1 MARIAGVDI
10 PRNKKVAYSLRYVF
24 GIGYS
29 QAVDICDKAGVK
41 LDTRVQDLKEK
52 EVMDIRKAITE
63 LEIKVEGELR
73 SEVAMNVKR
82 LKDIGTYRGLRHRRG
97 LPVNGQRTKTNART
111 RKGKKKTVG
120 MGKKTAEKI

>member
-10 PRNKKVAYSLRYVF
+10 PRNKKVAYSLRYVY

-29 QAVDICDKAGVK
+29 QAENICDKAGVK

-82 LKDIGTYRGLRHRRG
+82 LKDIGSYRGLRHRRG

-120 MGKKTAEKI
+120 MGKKTVKSE

>member
-10 PRNKKVAYSLRYVF
+10 PRNKKVAYSLRYVY

-29 QAVDICDKAGVK
+29 QAENICDKAGVK
-41 LDTRVQDLKEK
+41 HDTRVQDLKEK

-63 LEIKVEGELR
+63 MEIKVEGELR

-120 MGKKTAEKI
+120 MGKKTVKSE

>member
-10 PRNKKVAYSLRYVF
+10 PRNKKVAYSLRYVY

-29 QAVDICDKAGVK
+29 QAENICDKAGVK
-41 LDTRVQDLKEK
+41 HDTRVQDLKEK

-120 MGKKTAEKI
+120 MGKKTAEKT

>member
-10 PRNKKVAYSLRYVF
+10 PRNKKVAYSLRYVY

-29 QAVDICDKAGVK
+29 QAVNICDKAGVK

-120 MGKKTAEKI
+120 MGKKTAE

>member
-10 PRNKKVAYSLRYVF
+10 PRNKKVAYSLRYVY

-29 QAVDICDKAGVK
+29 QAVNICDKAGVK

-63 LEIKVEGELR
+63 MEIKVEGELR

-120 MGKKTAEKI
+120 MGKKTVKPE

>member
-10 PRNKKVAYSLRYVF
+10 PRNKKVAYSLRYVY

-52 EVMDIRKAITE
+52 EVMDIRKAITK

-120 MGKKTAEKI
+120 MGKKTAE

>member
-10 PRNKKVAYSLRYVF
+10 PRNKKVAYSLRYVY

-29 QAVDICDKAGVK
+29 QAENICDKAGVK
-41 LDTRVQDLKEK
+41 HDTRVQDLKEK

-120 MGKKTAEKI
+120 MGKKTVKPE

>member
-10 PRNKKVAYSLRYVF
+10 PRNKKVAYSLRYVY

-29 QAVDICDKAGVK
+29 QAENICDKAGVK
-41 LDTRVQDLKEK
+41 HDTRVQDLKEK

-63 LEIKVEGELR
+63 MEIKVEGELR

-82 LKDIGTYRGLRHRRG
+82 LKDIGSYRGLRHRRG

-120 MGKKTAEKI
+120 MGKKTVKSE